1 VHDSDRR
8 RPLSSLAAIGIIALF
23 VAAGSLG
30 GILLA
35 RATADLPAASAAVI
49 AGVATPSPVITAA
62 PAATSQPAATEKP
75 AATPTPR
82 PVATPTPSP
91 RPAVAPT
98 SASVALNYANPSVGG
113 AADVNFFGARGST
126 AHNLIVSVTS
136 AARAH
141 CPGDDTLGCVHLD
154 WRASWKNVTT
164 GGVCT
169 IASVEMTH
177 RDVVWLPRWK
187 SPARVDPKLLVWW
200 KAVIKHIAWHEG
212 RHIAVEVAFLPKV
225 KAALK
230 GAPCDDGHAIVA
242 AYSKKGSALQD
253 AFDAQDADD
262 WSLPPF
268 PLR

>member
-1 VHDSDRR
+1 MNDSDR
-8 RPLSSLAAIGIIALF
+8 RPLSSLAAIGILALF

-30 GILLA
+30 GSLLA
-35 RATADLPAASAAVI
+35 RVSAGLPAASAAVI
-49 AGVATPSPVITAA
+49 AGVATPSPVITSA

-75 AATPTPR
+75 SATPTPR

-91 RPAVAPT
+91 RPTAAPT
-98 SASVALNYANPSVGG
+98 RATIALNYANPSVSG
-113 AADVNFFGARGST
+113 AADVNFFGARGT
-126 AHNLIVSVTS
+126 TDHNLIVSVKS

-141 CPGDDTLGCVHLD
+141 CPGNHTLGCVHLG

-164 GGVCT
+164 NGVCT
-169 IASVEMTH
+169 IAGVEMTH

-187 SPARVDPKLLVWW
+187 GPAQVDPKLLAWW

-212 RHIAVEVAFLPKV
+212 RHIALQVAFLPKIT
-225 KAALK
+225 AALK
-230 GAPCDDGHAIVA
+230 GASCDDGNDILAT
-242 AYSKKGSALQD
+242 YGKKASALQD